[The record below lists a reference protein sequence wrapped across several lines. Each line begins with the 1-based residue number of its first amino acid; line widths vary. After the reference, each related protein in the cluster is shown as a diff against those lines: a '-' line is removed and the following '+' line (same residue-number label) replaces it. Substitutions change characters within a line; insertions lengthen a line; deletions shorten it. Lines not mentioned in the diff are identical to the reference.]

1 MNHYTRWLEL
11 KEQNPGKYARD
22 IAGLM
27 NISEAELAFARVTHD
42 AWRMRGDI
50 REILAALE
58 SVGETKCI
66 CRNEYA
72 VHEQVGSVHKPAFER
87 TCRID
92 PQSAR
97 AGFTS
102 VSQSMGQCFPH
113 QRKHGSW
120 RTPEYS
126 VL

>member
-27 NISEAELAFARVTHD
+27 NISEAEL
-42 AWRMRGDI
+42 
-50 REILAALE
+50 
-58 SVGETKCI
+58 
-66 CRNEYA
+66 
-72 VHEQVGSVHKPAFER
+72 AFER

>member
-72 VHEQVGSVHKPAFER
+72 VHEQVGAF
-87 TCRID
+87 TNQHLNGHAGLILN
-92 PQSAR
+92 PR

-113 QRKHGSW
+113 QRKHGPW

>member
-58 SVGETKCI
+58 SVGGP
-66 CRNEYA
+66 NVFA
-72 VHEQVGSVHKPAFER
+72 VMNM
-87 TCRID
+87 
-92 PQSAR
+92 
-97 AGFTS
+97 
-102 VSQSMGQCFPH
+102 QSMSKLVRSQT
-113 QRKHGSW
+113 SI
-120 RTPEYS
+120 
-126 VL
+126 